1 MSESKPSQTGE
12 AKTKPKKT
20 ESKKTES
27 KWTVDHIGAVLGLL
41 ALVTGA
47 SSVASIVGVLT
58 GYTKSEAAIQA
69 RAQQQVAVNAAYEAK
84 LRRIDYIDNAAQ
96 ACVPWVS
103 EDSTDSFAQTTAD
116 RATLAK
122 QMYAVGVDRARML
135 SAWASTGQASYLSA
149 TDITAVNAAIAQ
161 GVVATGLWNDLA
173 THETDPAGDAG
184 FQAAVALYDAA
195 NQLFERDVLEA
206 LPDFPGFRC
215 AHDWS
220 HKL

>member
-12 AKTKPKKT
+12 AKT
-20 ESKKTES
+20 ES
-27 KWTVDHIGAVLGLL
+27 KWTIDHIGAILGLL
-41 ALVTGA
+41 ALLTGA

-58 GYTKSEAAIQA
+58 GYTKKEAAIQA
-69 RAQQQVAVNAAYEAK
+69 QVQQQVAAETANDTKV
-84 LRRIDYIDNAAQ
+84 RRETYIAIAED

-103 EDSTDSFAQTTAD
+103 EDSTDSFVNTAAD

-122 QMYAVGVDRARML
+122 QMYAVGVNRARML
-135 SAWASTGQASYLSA
+135 SAWAKAGQASYLNA

-161 GVVATGLWNDLA
+161 GIVATGLWNDLA

-206 LPDFPGFRC
+206 LPDFPSFRC

-220 HKL
+220 HKF

>member
-1 MSESKPSQTGE
+1 MRVSESKPSQAGE
-12 AKTKPKKT
+12 AKT

-27 KWTVDHIGAVLGLL
+27 KWTIDHIGAILGLL
-41 ALVTGA
+41 ALLTGA

-58 GYTKSEAAIQA
+58 GYTKKEAAIQTQV
-69 RAQQQVAVNAAYEAK
+69 QQEIAANAANETK
-84 LRRIDYIDNAAQ
+84 GRRETYIAIAED
-96 ACVPWVS
+96 ACIPWVS
-103 EDSTDSFAQTTAD
+103 EDSTDSFVNTTVD

-122 QMYAVGVDRARML
+122 QMYVVGVDRARML
-135 SAWASTGQASYLSA
+135 SAWAKAGQASYLNA

-161 GVVATGLWNDLA
+161 GIVANGLWNDLA

-195 NQLFERDVLEA
+195 NELFERDVLEA
-206 LPDFPGFRC
+206 LPDFPSFRC

-220 HKL
+220 HQF